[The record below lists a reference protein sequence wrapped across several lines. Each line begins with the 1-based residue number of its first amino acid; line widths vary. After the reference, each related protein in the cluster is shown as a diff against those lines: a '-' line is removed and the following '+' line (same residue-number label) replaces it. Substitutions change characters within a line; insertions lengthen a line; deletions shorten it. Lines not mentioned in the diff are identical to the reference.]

1 MCALDQ
7 SPISDRLAGVKE
19 IYNWKLF
26 LSILCLFIP
35 QLDRKSLSL
44 MLFWVFNNKQFIIL
58 TPTGKLVHDE
68 SYGFTPTI

>member
-44 MLFWVFNNKQFIIL
+44 MLFWVFQQQ
-58 TPTGKLVHDE
+58 TVHSDPNWE
-68 SYGFTPTI
+68 AGAWWEL